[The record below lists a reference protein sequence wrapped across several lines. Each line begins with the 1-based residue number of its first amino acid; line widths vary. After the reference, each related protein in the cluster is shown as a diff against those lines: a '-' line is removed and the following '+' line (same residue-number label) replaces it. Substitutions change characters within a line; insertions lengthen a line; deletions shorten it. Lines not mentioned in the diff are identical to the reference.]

1 MFGKSFSL
9 ALAAVMAASSVQ
21 AGEAAKAQLQSAKGE
36 VLVIQA
42 KGTLSAR
49 GGEALAA
56 GDRVLVKTG
65 QASVQFS
72 DGCKVALKPGSMAT
86 IGAAS
91 PCAGGAGLVSVHM
104 AEPAAFSE
112 VLKQITPGGVLAT
125 AGSVILV
132 GAVIDGVINS
142 DHQCDT
148 YQNATCSTSP

>member
-72 DGCKVALKPGSMAT
+72 DG
-86 IGAAS
+86 
-91 PCAGGAGLVSVHM
+91 
-104 AEPAAFSE
+104 
-112 VLKQITPGGVLAT
+112 
-125 AGSVILV
+125 
-132 GAVIDGVINS
+132 
-142 DHQCDT
+142 
-148 YQNATCSTSP
+148 